1 MENLFEFENDKYGEN
16 HRERDSSEYVK
27 VSNQNQGLSYCEEI
41 GPNRVDNKL
50 HVCFFFA
57 HTYVRSRE
65 RCKFQK
71 LTRDK

>member
-57 HTYVRSRE
+57 RMYAPENDVNFKISPE
-65 RCKFQK
+65 ISK
-71 LTRDK
+71 

>member
-41 GPNRVDNKL
+41 GPK
-50 HVCFFFA
+50 
-57 HTYVRSRE
+57 SG
-65 RCKFQK
+65 
-71 LTRDK
+71 